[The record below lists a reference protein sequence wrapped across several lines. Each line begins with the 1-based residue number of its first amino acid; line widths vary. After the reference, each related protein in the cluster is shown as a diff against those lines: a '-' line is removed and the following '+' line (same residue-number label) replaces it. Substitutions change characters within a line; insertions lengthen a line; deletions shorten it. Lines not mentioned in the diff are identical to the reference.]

1 MLPAEISLQ
10 LQKAIRLHETGA
22 IAQAE
27 QMYREIIATDR
38 NVADAWNMLAVVLY
52 QQQRLDEAAQ
62 ATKRATGLRPNIAP
76 YWLTRGNIAVA
87 QGNDREAQSSFRR
100 AIKLDPKFAEAHYWL
115 ARSYHRGGRL
125 MDAIAVYRAAL
136 GISPEVAEI
145 HYHLGRALLSAD
157 RAQEALEVYQQ
168 AFARD
173 REGSF
178 DRRECFD
185 HFRYLEFQTPPEF
198 WYAELVRFFRRT
210 DIDKSRYAIAGLCV
224 LMANPAFR
232 AMRAAAE
239 TEGQFEPDAGALEAM
254 MRDELFGVLLRDT
267 LIAQPEFEIIL
278 TRLRANLLLDTELR
292 ARTPLGFLC
301 DLALQCFNNEFVFA
315 EEKAESDNLARIR
328 LDIESALRNR
338 RSSIDEAL
346 LRSIVTIAMYR
357 PLRAISS
364 VEELIGHEPITSE
377 VERLLRRTVSNVL
390 EEEKLRSVIP
400 RIGTITDAVSQAVRS
415 QYEENPYPRW
425 LSFDRMP
432 PVSTSEWIQREVPG
446 LQAAQEFPAAPRVLI
461 AGCGT
466 GVETLGLATQ
476 LISSQITAVDLSLS
490 SLAYAKR
497 MASELGVT
505 NVEFC
510 QADILGLGELTEKDL
525 PLTFPP
531 SPGREERGFYATRFD
546 VIYCVGV
553 LMAMGDPEAGLR
565 ALLPLLR
572 PGGLLKLGLY
582 SKRAR
587 AAVNV
592 AREIIRQHQLP
603 ATSSAIREFRQT
615 VFAADQNSLLKSL
628 LRWRDFYSMSDC
640 RDFLFH
646 VQERQFELPEV
657 ADLLTQN
664 GLTVLGMSKQLP
676 RNALLAYHK
685 TFPRDKTMTNLQNW
699 HLVEKRYP
707 ETFLGMYQIWCRKP
721 HEARN

>member
-100 AIKLDPKFAEAHYWL
+100 AIKLDPNFAEAHYWL

-157 RAQEALEVYQQ
+157 RAQEALEAYQQ

-185 HFRYLEFQTPPEF
+185 HFRYLEFRTPPEF
-198 WYAELVRFFRRT
+198 WYAELVGFFRRT
-210 DIDKSRYAIAGLCV
+210 DIDKSRYAIAGLRV

-267 LIAQPEFEIIL
+267 LIAQPEFEILL
-278 TRLRANLLLDTELR
+278 TRLRASLLLDAELR
-292 ARTPLGFLC
+292 GRAPLEFLC

-315 EEKAESDNLARIR
+315 EGKAESDNLA
-328 LDIESALRNR
+328 LLVFDIEAALRDR
-338 RSSIDEAL
+338 RAIDEAL

-357 PLRAISS
+357 PLRAISGI
-364 VEELIGHEPITSE
+364 EELLGREPITPE

-390 EEEKLRSVIP
+390 EEEKLRSGIP
-400 RIGTITDAVSQAVRS
+400 HIGTITDAVSQAVRS

-425 LSFDRMP
+425 LSLTACRRFRLP
-432 PVSTSEWIQREVPG
+432 NG
-446 LQAAQEFPAAPRVLI
+446 LSARCPLYKHPMSFQLRHGCWLRAAAPESK
-461 AGCGT
+461 T
-466 GVETLGLATQ
+466 
-476 LISSQITAVDLSLS
+476 S
-490 SLAYAKR
+490 
-497 MASELGVT
+497 
-505 NVEFC
+505 
-510 QADILGLGELTEKDL
+510 DL
-525 PLTFPP
+525 PP
-531 SPGREERGFYATRFD
+531 
-546 VIYCVGV
+546 
-553 LMAMGDPEAGLR
+553 
-565 ALLPLLR
+565 
-572 PGGLLKLGLY
+572 K
-582 SKRAR
+582 
-587 AAVNV
+587 
-592 AREIIRQHQLP
+592 
-603 ATSSAIREFRQT
+603 
-615 VFAADQNSLLKSL
+615 
-628 LRWRDFYSMSDC
+628 
-640 RDFLFH
+640 
-646 VQERQFELPEV
+646 
-657 ADLLTQN
+657 
-664 GLTVLGMSKQLP
+664 
-676 RNALLAYHK
+676 
-685 TFPRDKTMTNLQNW
+685 
-699 HLVEKRYP
+699 
-707 ETFLGMYQIWCRKP
+707 
-721 HEARN
+721 